1 MIGAAARQ
9 PQIRLTSGRRRA
21 ESPANV
27 VSATPM
33 QKLHSSRF
41 GAIRAPFLVVFA
53 GVFAVFLAARLSQ
66 SLAADFRKPFTIAL
80 LGSDARSPNEPGR
93 ADTIVVLQ
101 FDPAARRVRGL
112 TLPRDLYVKLS
123 GLPVKRTGRLNS
135 VLFYGDYY
143 GGRQGLH
150 AARATL
156 ADILDTRVDGAVAVR
171 FDFIREV
178 ADLLGGLDVYCE
190 QPLVDAYSTDSA
202 RRSRRPSF
210 HRGWNHLAGKRALDF
225 VRMRRPDMDFGRM
238 ERNRVFLDAVV
249 RRLHTPEGLRRLP
262 AMMAAILRQTDSDL
276 SPADWLRAALAFRRC
291 ADRPIEWNAITFED
305 TIPHTMP
312 QGAKVLLPE
321 PGLLETA
328 GLKLNGRLPARYA
341 HTVLNSGT
349 PRVQ

>member
-1 MIGAAARQ
+1 
-9 PQIRLTSGRRRA
+9 
-21 ESPANV
+21 
-27 VSATPM
+27 M
-33 QKLHSSRF
+33 QKLHSNRF
-41 GAIRAPFLVVFA
+41 GAIRVPFLIVFA
-53 GVFAVFLAARLSQ
+53 GVFAVFLAARLTG
-66 SLAADFRKPFTIAL
+66 SLASDFRKPFTIAL
-80 LGSDARSPNEPGR
+80 LGSDARSPDEPGR

-101 FDPAARRVRGL
+101 LDSAQRNIRGL
-112 TLPRDLYVKLS
+112 ALPRDLYVKLS

-135 VLFYGDYY
+135 ALFYGDYY
-143 GGRQGLH
+143 GGGQGLH
-150 AARATL
+150 AARTTL
-156 ADILDTRVDGAVAVR
+156 SDILKTRVDGAVAVR

-190 QPLVDAYSTDSA
+190 QPLVDAYSTDAA

-249 RRLHTPEGLRRLP
+249 RRLRTPEGLRRVP

-276 SPADWLRAALAFRRC
+276 SPADWLHAAFAFRRC
-291 ADRPIEWNAITFED
+291 ANRPIDWNVITFED
-305 TIPHTMP
+305 TVPHTMP

-328 GLKLNGRLPARYA
+328 GLKLNGRLPARFA
-341 HTVLNSGT
+341 HAPAQDGFERAH
-349 PRVQ
+349 RVQ